1 MASIIKTDE
10 QKTALK
16 DINADIRTVASLNE
30 ILKEAHEGECVI
42 TVAFG
47 KQRASISTD
56 VKTGEDILSD
66 KRKRLV
72 SEIRSKARKYSIS
85 LDESDI
91 GILENKSDE
100 PEQTA
105 EAESE
110 TEVEA
115 EPAAENSDD
124 ADEEDT
130 DLKPGSD
137 EAYGF
142 GYKDRDDSYG
152 IFGND

>member
-30 ILKEAHEGECVI
+30 VLKEVHEGECVI

-66 KRKRLV
+66 KRKKLV

-91 GILENKSDE
+91 SILENKSDE

-110 TEVEA
+110 TEAEA
-115 EPAAENSDD
+115 EPAVENSDD

-130 DLKPGSD
+130 DLDTGSD
-137 EAYGF
+137 DDYGF